1 MIKIKNKKNLPQIK
15 QNPQSKNKQTT
26 TKTGGKKKAKKM
38 GEVWFKLHHGKK
50 LPKFSPKQNFL
61 QVKSSIL
68 FVLCKSVHLNSIRIL
83 FPQKPVKIGLL
94 LMNPVERLS
103 HLTYPQKL
111 KPRSK
116 TIVLPSIQVPD
127 SSPIPLLNLTLRKGI
142 QR

>member
-103 HLTYPQKL
+103 HLT
-111 KPRSK
+111 
-116 TIVLPSIQVPD
+116 IVLPSIQVPD